1 MGFIFVPLMVSGI
14 YLASKFLARRS
25 LSGKQISEKKRALYF
40 TGFATALRGGIMP
53 VIDYVVLYNFLLPLV
68 LSITIPA
75 ANITALVPSFIAY
88 NITNA
93 LYVVPVAYLVAKR
106 VSKYLKMETSIPL

>member
-1 MGFIFVPLMVSGI
+1 
-14 YLASKFLARRS
+14 
-25 LSGKQISEKKRALYF
+25 
-40 TGFATALRGGIMP
+40 MP
-53 VIDYVVLYNFLLPLV
+53 IIDYAVLYNVLLPLV

-75 ANITALVPSFIAY
+75 AHIAALVPSFIVY